1 MLAALSMHRAV
12 WLASYAGVCGV
23 SALLLKLQARKP
35 ATPQPSPATDPCN
48 RPLQPAPATGP
59 ATVQPG
65 ACRAARSPVCGV
77 SALLLELQVTRGD
90 ALPAAAST
98 AAAAAAAAGG
108 GARRPLASAL
118 QARAAH
124 HQRRLQA
131 ARLGAAWMAP
141 LGNLACAGALVLGQ
155 ATLYMYLDG

>member
-90 ALPAAAST
+90 ALPAAA
-98 AAAAAAAAGG
+98 AGG